1 MNRKLLSTLIVGSLA
16 MIAVVVIAAI
26 VLTGRTTQTEA
37 DTLIAGVPLD
47 ELAEMGFILKEA
59 PADSSI
65 AIDRETAIALATGE
79 HKNATVVDSAL
90 VSFRMDQGV
99 LAKER
104 LAWAVSVDPL
114 TVDAEPYWGAFRN
127 DPENPDFRP
136 DPETD
141 VATAGEVIYQIGF
154 WDART
159 GEPLVS
165 VSVATI
171 PD

>member
-1 MNRKLLSTLIVGSLA
+1 MNRELLSTLMVGSLA
-16 MIAVVVIAAI
+16 MIAVITAI
-26 VLTGRTTQTEA
+26 VLTSRTTQTEG

-59 PADSSI
+59 PADASI
-65 AIDRETAIALATGE
+65 AVDREAAIALATGE
-79 HKNATVVDSAL
+79 HKNATALDSAL
-90 VSFRMDQGV
+90 VSFRTDQGV
-99 LAKER
+99 LGKER
-104 LAWAVSVDPL
+104 LAWAVSLDPL
-114 TVDAEPYWGAFRN
+114 KIDAQPYWGAFRN

-159 GEPLVS
+159 GESLVS

>member
-1 MNRKLLSTLIVGSLA
+1 MNRRLLSALLAVSLSA
-16 MIAVVVIAAI
+16 IAIAVVAAI
-26 VLTGRTTQTEA
+26 VVTSHSDQTKAE
-37 DTLIAGVPLD
+37 TLIAGVPLD

-65 AIDRETAIALATGE
+65 SVDRETAIALATSE
-79 HKNATVVDSAL
+79 YKNATVLDSAL
-90 VSFRMDQGV
+90 VSFRMEQGV

-104 LAWAVSVDPL
+104 LAWAVALDPL
-114 TVDAEPYWGAFRN
+114 TVNAELFGGAFRN

-141 VATAGEVIYQIGF
+141 VETAGKVIYQIGF

-159 GEPLVS
+159 GEFLVS
-165 VSVATI
+165 VSVASQ
-171 PD
+171 PE

>member
-1 MNRKLLSTLIVGSLA
+1 
-16 MIAVVVIAAI
+16 MIAVVLIAAI
-26 VLTGRTTQTEA
+26 VLTSRTTQTEA
-37 DTLIAGVPLD
+37 DTLIAGVRLD

-65 AIDRETAIALATGE
+65 SVDRETAIALATSE
-79 HKNATVVDSAL
+79 YKNATVLDSAL
-90 VSFRMDQGV
+90 VSFRMEQGV

-104 LAWAVSVDPL
+104 LAWAVALDPL
-114 TVDAEPYWGAFRN
+114 TVNAEPFGGAFRN

-141 VATAGEVIYQIGF
+141 VETAGEVIYQIGF

-159 GEPLVS
+159 GESLVS
-165 VSVATI
+165 VSVASQ
-171 PD
+171 PE